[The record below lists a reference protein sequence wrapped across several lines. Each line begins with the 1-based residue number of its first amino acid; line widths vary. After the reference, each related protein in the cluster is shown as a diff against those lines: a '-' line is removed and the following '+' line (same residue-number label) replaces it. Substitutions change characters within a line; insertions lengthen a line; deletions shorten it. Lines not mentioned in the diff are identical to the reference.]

1 MSLASLTDDRQAL
14 APTSDETPPSLA
26 GDGRRASL
34 AMFVVAVALAA
45 AAGLAPL
52 GVSIVTVF
60 LFAGPHNW
68 IEARYMLTRMPPRW
82 GPLRTYF
89 LTGIGG
95 VLLLTGAFAA
105 LPYVAGAL
113 AWNREAWLIALAAW
127 NTALVAWIG
136 TLAYLRSRQNPR
148 RDWAWLA
155 PPACGIVALAW
166 LWPMAWDLGLV
177 YLHPL
182 VALWFLDREIGKCR
196 PAWRR
201 AYRTVLATV
210 PVLIGLLWWRLASA
224 PDLPGAD
231 GLARRIAEHAGAGIL
246 SGVSSHLLVATH
258 VFLESLHYGAWLVAI
273 PLVASLNRPWRID
286 RVPLAHRGA
295 AWRNFV
301 IAVLCLGAAVTLILW
316 AGFLA
321 DYPLTRDIYFTV
333 AMLHVLAEVPFLLR
347 LL

>member
-1 MSLASLTDDRQAL
+1 MSLVSLSDDRSL
-14 APTSDETPPSLA
+14 LPDDGPSA
-26 GDGRRASL
+26 AARGGDGRLVGL
-34 AMFVVAVALAA
+34 AMLAVAVALAA
-45 AAGLAPL
+45 AAGFAPL

-82 GPLRTYF
+82 GALRPYF
-89 LTGIGG
+89 LTGIAG
-95 VLLLTGAFAA
+95 VPALTGAFAS
-105 LPYVAGAL
+105 LPWLGRTFG
-113 AWNREAWLIALAAW
+113 WDDEAWAIALATW

-136 TLAYLRSRQNPR
+136 ALAFMRSRQNPR

-155 PPACGIVALAW
+155 PVACGIVALAW

-196 PAWRR
+196 PAWRTS
-201 AYRTVLATV
+201 YRSVLAVV
-210 PVLIGLLWWRLASA
+210 PVLVGLLWWRLAGA
-224 PDLPGAD
+224 PDLPGDD
-231 GLARRIAEHAGAGIL
+231 GLSLRITHHAGAGIL

-273 PLVASLNRPWRID
+273 PLVASLSRPWRID

-295 AWRNFV
+295 VWRKLV
-301 IAVLCLGAAVTLILW
+301 IGVLAFGATVTLVLW
-316 AGFLA
+316 AAFLA

>member
-1 MSLASLTDDRQAL
+1 MSLVTSYDDR
-14 APTSDETPPSLA
+14 PSALA
-26 GDGRRASL
+26 GDGRL
-34 AMFVVAVALAA
+34 AALIMFAVAVALAA

-52 GVSIVTVF
+52 GVSIIGVF

-105 LPYVAGAL
+105 IPYVAAAL
-113 AWNREAWLIALAAW
+113 EWDREAWLIALAAW
-127 NTALVAWIG
+127 NTGLVAWIG
-136 TLAYLRSRQNPR
+136 ALAFLRSRQNPR
-148 RDWAWLA
+148 RDWTWLA
-155 PPACGIVALAW
+155 PVGCGIVAVAW
-166 LWPMAWDLGLV
+166 LWPQAWDLGLV

-196 PAWRR
+196 PGWRG
-201 AYRTVLATV
+201 AYRAVLSTV
-210 PVLIGLLWWRLASA
+210 PVLVGLLWWRLAGA
-224 PDLPGAD
+224 PDLPGDD
-231 GLARRIAEHAGAGIL
+231 GLTRRITDHAGAGIF

-286 RVPLAHRGA
+286 RVPLVHRGA
-295 AWRNFV
+295 AWRKLV
-301 IAVLCLGAAVTLILW
+301 IGLLCLGAAVSLVLW

>member
-1 MSLASLTDDRQAL
+1 MSLVSLSDDRSVLPDDGSPA
-14 APTSDETPPSLA
+14 AA
-26 GDGRRASL
+26 HGGDGRLAGL
-34 AMFVVAVALAA
+34 AMLVVAVALAA
-45 AAGLAPL
+45 AAGFAPL
-52 GVSIVTVF
+52 GVSIIGVF

-82 GPLRTYF
+82 GALRPYF
-89 LTGIGG
+89 LTGIAG
-95 VLLLTGAFAA
+95 VLTLTGAFAS
-105 LPYVAGAL
+105 LPWLGRTFG
-113 AWNREAWLIALAAW
+113 WGDEAWLIALATW

-136 TLAYLRSRQNPR
+136 ALVFLRSRQNPR

-155 PPACGIVALAW
+155 PVACGIVALAW
-166 LWPMAWDLGLV
+166 LWPMTWDLGLV

-196 PAWRR
+196 PAWRG
-201 AYRTVLATV
+201 AYRSVLAVV
-210 PVLIGLLWWRLASA
+210 PVLVGLLWWRLASA
-224 PDLPGAD
+224 PDLPGDD
-231 GLARRIAEHAGAGIL
+231 GLSLRITHHAGAGIL
-246 SGVSSHLLVATH
+246 SGISSHLLVATH

-273 PLVASLNRPWRID
+273 PLVASLSRPWRID

-295 AWRNFV
+295 AWRKFV
-301 IAVLCLGAAVTLILW
+301 IGVLALGATVTLVLW